1 MNIKQRLDNINKKIN
16 ELNTSGLQV
25 VLDMITNLDNRE
37 LYYKIKLLDRHNNI
51 IQEEEIHD
59 IPREYIEKYTKRYN
73 ITPRLDLYNIT
84 NGKLEY
90 IPTILEREKIQND
103 TTKI

>member
-25 VLDMITNLDNRE
+25 VLDMITNLDNNE

-73 ITPRLDLYNIT
+73 ITPRLDFYNII

-90 IPTILEREKIQND
+90 IPTLLEREKIKND
-103 TTKI
+103 KTKI